1 MVCITPYVLLNFLIW
16 LVVVIALIAIVQVL
30 LPKLLALLGS
40 PDGGM
45 ILQVVRIIV
54 WALVMIAVIYFV
66 FDLLACSN
74 LFRRLT

>member
-16 LVVVIALIAIVQVL
+16 AVVVIAIVAIVNVV
-30 LPKLLALLGS
+30 LPKLLALIGS

-66 FDLLACSN
+66 YDLLACAN
-74 LFRRLT
+74 LFRH